1 MAKLKDPTGLE
12 ILSQS
17 LQKQLELNHAGC
29 NGRKVVL
36 NDWFPLKN

>member
-17 LQKQLELNHAGC
+17 LQKQLELNHAQGVMAE
-29 NGRKVVL
+29 RL
-36 NDWFPLKN
+36 F